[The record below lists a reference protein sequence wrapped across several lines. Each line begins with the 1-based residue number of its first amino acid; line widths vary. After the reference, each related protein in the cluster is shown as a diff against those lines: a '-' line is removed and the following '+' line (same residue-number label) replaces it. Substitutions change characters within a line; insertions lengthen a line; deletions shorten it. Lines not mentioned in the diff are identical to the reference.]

1 MTTDKQYGIRTFYL
15 FGFGLDKNP
24 EIKITGKQILRIGKA
39 IFLLLSV
46 LINQCLYSQQLT
58 QTVNGK
64 VVDSQTEAPLAG
76 VSVIIKN
83 TDLVLGARTDNNGFF
98 KIDNVPVGR
107 QTVEFSYIGYLSY
120 SEKNIFIT
128 TTREIY
134 LEIKL
139 EESVTSLN
147 EVFVTVKQRKDES
160 INQNAPVS
168 ARTFSVEETERYSG
182 SIGDPARMASN
193 FAGIATLCDQRNDI
207 VIRGNSPLGVL
218 WRLDG
223 IEIPNPNHFSSFGA
237 SGGPISILNNN
248 LLTNS
253 DFFTGAFPAEYGNAL
268 SGVFDLKMRYGSNQK
283 YEYVAQAGMNGFELG
298 AEGPIVKNNSS
309 FLINYRYSTLAIVDA
324 MGFKVGI
331 DAIPFYQDASFKI
344 SSGYTKLGRFSLIG
358 IGGYSYVN
366 EFDSKRD
373 TSELK
378 NGRGEDYTFG
388 SGMGSVALIHK
399 LLVNNKINIENSIS
413 LSYTISHISEDRFSL
428 KFPEPAAYYRQ
439 KSDEKGI
446 DFSTTVKY
454 KLNPKNT
461 FQGGISFKMLQFQF
475 TDSIKSGNNFIVNM
489 NRSGSYNLLKSYI
502 EWQHKFSD
510 NLASYTG
517 LHFILFTFNNRY
529 SAEPR
534 LGLKWSFSSNHSIN
548 LGFGLHS
555 QLAPRMFY
563 VVESE
568 TKPGEYDE
576 LNKELGFSKSMH
588 FVIGYN
594 WLISDNLR
602 LKFESYFQHLYDIP
616 VKENDPAYSILNF
629 GDTYFNQLPIIDSLI
644 NEGSGKNYGIEMT
657 LEKFLNK
664 GYYSLV
670 TASFYESKYK
680 GFDGIERNTAFNGNF
695 ILNALA
701 GKEFKIGEKN
711 FLSFNLKVT
720 YAGSLRYVPYEIL
733 QISPNHYVQNFDWS
747 KAYENRRDD
756 YFRLNGRFGYKL
768 ICKKF
773 SMELAVDF
781 MNMTN
786 HKDIF
791 TEDFNSGTG
800 KVEYSYQFPFIPIGF
815 LRFQF

>member
-1 MTTDKQYGIRTFYL
+1 MKKTVI
-15 FGFGLDKNP
+15 
-24 EIKITGKQILRIGKA
+24 
-39 IFLLLSV
+39 LLLSV
-46 LINQCLYSQQLT
+46 LINQVVYSQYLT
-58 QTVNGK
+58 QTVRGK

-83 TDLVLGARTDNNGFF
+83 TEPILGARTDIEGTF

-107 QTVEFSYIGYLSY
+107 QTVEFSYIGYLPY
-120 SEKNIFIT
+120 SQNNIFIT
-128 TTREIY
+128 TTKEID
-134 LEIKL
+134 LDIKL

-147 EVFVTVKQRKDES
+147 EVFVTAKQKKDES

-193 FAGIATLCDQRNDI
+193 FAGIATICDQRNDI

-283 YEYVAQAGMNGFELG
+283 YEFVAQAGMNGFEIG

-331 DAIPFYQDASFKI
+331 DAIPFYQDASFKV
-344 SSGYTKLGRFSLIG
+344 SSKNTKFGKFILIG
-358 IGGYSYVN
+358 IGGYSYEN
-366 EFDSKRD
+366 EFDSKKD
-373 TSELK
+373 ILTLK
-378 NGRGEDYTFG
+378 NGEGENYTFG

-399 LLVNNKINIENSIS
+399 LLVGKKINIENSAA
-413 LSYTISHISEDRFSL
+413 LSYTISHISEDKFSL
-428 KFPEPAAYYRQ
+428 QFPELSPYYRQ

-446 DFSTTVKY
+446 NFSTTVRY
-454 KLNPKNT
+454 KLSPKNS
-461 FQGGISFKMLQFQF
+461 FQTGFSFQMLQFQF
-475 TDSIKSGNNFIVNM
+475 IDSIKSGNGFIVNL
-489 NRSGSYNLLKSYI
+489 NQRGNYNLLKSYFQ
-502 EWQHKFSD
+502 WQHKFTD
-510 NLASYTG
+510 NLVVYSG
-517 LHFILFTFNNRY
+517 LHFLLFTFNNHY

-534 LGLKWSFSSNHSIN
+534 IGLKWSFCSNQSIN

-568 TKPGEYDE
+568 TKPGQLDE
-576 LNKELGFSKSMH
+576 LNQKLGFSKSMH
-588 FVIGYN
+588 FIIGYN
-594 WLISDNLR
+594 WLITDNLR
-602 LKFESYFQHLYDIP
+602 LKFESYYQHLYDIP
-616 VKENDPAYSILNF
+616 VKKGDPAYSILNF
-629 GDTYFNQLPIIDSLI
+629 GDNYFNQLPIIDSLI
-644 NEGSGKNYGIEMT
+644 NAGTGKNYGIELT
-657 LEKFLNK
+657 LEKFLDK
-664 GYYSLV
+664 GYYALV
-670 TASFYESKYK
+670 TTSLYESKYK

-695 ILNALA
+695 IINVLA
-701 GKEFKIGEKN
+701 GKEFKIGKNN

-720 YAGSLRYVPYEIL
+720 YAGSLRYVPYEIEEV
-733 QISPNHYVQNFDWS
+733 SPNHFVQNFDWS
-747 KAYENRRDD
+747 KAYQNRRKD
-756 YFRLNGRFGYKL
+756 YFRVNGRFGYKL

-773 SMELAVDF
+773 NVELAVDF

-791 TEDFNSGTG
+791 TEEFNSETG
-800 KVEYSYQFPFIPIGF
+800 KVNYSYQFPFLPIGI